1 MRKVWEADDK
11 FIEVMDQDQE
21 EPMAPIAGNLIH
33 LKKAGEQIGVLP
45 TTTFTCFGSE
55 NTDRP
60 SDPIYK
66 LRQLAFSLSKKGA
79 GKAKKSRKTIKKSRK
94 D

>member
-11 FIEVMDQDQE
+11 FIEAMDQDQE
-21 EPMAPIAGNLIH
+21 EPMAPIAGKLIQ

-45 TTTFTCFGSE
+45 TTSFTGFGS
-55 NTDRP
+55 DQRP
-60 SDPIYK
+60 SDPIFK
-66 LRQLAFSLSKKGA
+66 LRQLAFPLSKKGA